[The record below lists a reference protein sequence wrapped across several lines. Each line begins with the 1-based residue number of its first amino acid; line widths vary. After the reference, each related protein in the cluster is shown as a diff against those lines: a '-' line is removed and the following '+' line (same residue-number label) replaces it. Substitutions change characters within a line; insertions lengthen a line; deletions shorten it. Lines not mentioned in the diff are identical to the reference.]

1 MRPHGNT
8 APKNLPHCPAV
19 LITDFIA
26 LLCVRISG

>member
-8 APKNLPHCPAV
+8 APINLPQFPAV

-26 LLCVRISG
+26 LLYVRISS

>member
-8 APKNLPHCPAV
+8 APKNLPQGPAV

-26 LLCVRISG
+26 LLYVRISG